1 MIATIKRLFKHSAV
15 YGLGSVLNRLI
26 GFILLPLY
34 TRFLT
39 PVDYGISSLLLV
51 TNSVAVILGQLGI
64 GSAIFRE
71 VIYSERDES
80 EAEGTALL
88 FLIGEGLLFF
98 GLLILFS
105 EQISGLIFGD
115 DSQTVLLRM
124 TFLTGYLQ
132 MMLVVLMARLRIREQ
147 SALYSGI
154 SISRF
159 LVGTG
164 FNIYFVAVREL
175 GVTGLVLATL
185 CNTAIFSL
193 ISLVFL
199 LRNLKITFSF
209 PALRNMLRY
218 SAPLVPGNL
227 ASLVMTS
234 ADRYFLQHY
243 SSTSEVG
250 LYSLGY
256 KIGLVM
262 NMIIQAVQLAWPAQM
277 FEIMK
282 EEDAERKFA
291 RILTIYTVGLGFISL
306 GFSVLARE
314 LLVVMT
320 TPEFYSASTII
331 PMVLLSYLFY
341 GARFMTNMGLVRE
354 NKLKYASMVIF
365 GTAILNLG
373 LNFWLIPRYG
383 MIGAAW
389 STFISYSVLLIAHMV
404 VNARFWPISYEYKR
418 MGIVALVWVIIYF
431 TSLQI
436 NSPRVI
442 NNILFKSLL
451 MLSYPILLFVFR
463 FFRQDELKVINQT
476 MITAKDWVVNVW
488 QSKLKR
494 NKQAG

>member
-15 YGLGSVLNRLI
+15 YGFGTVLNRLI

-34 TRFLT
+34 TRYLT
-39 PVDYGISSLLLV
+39 TVDYGISSLLLV
-51 TNSVAVILGQLGI
+51 TSSVAVIIGQLGI

-71 VIYSERDES
+71 VIYSGRDES
-80 EAEGTALL
+80 ETESTALL
-88 FLIGEGLLFF
+88 FLMGQGLLFF
-98 GLLILFS
+98 GTLILLS
-105 EQISGLIFGD
+105 EQISKLIFSD
-115 DSQTVLLRM
+115 DSQTLLMRM
-124 TFLTGYLQ
+124 TFLTGFLQ
-132 MMLVVLMARLRIREQ
+132 MVLVVLMARLRIREQ
-147 SALYSGI
+147 SSLYSGI
-154 SISRF
+154 SVGRF

-164 FNIYFVAVREL
+164 FNIYFVAGLQL
-175 GVTGLVLATL
+175 GVKGLVLATL
-185 CNTAIFSL
+185 CNTAIFSV

-199 LRNLKITFSF
+199 LRHLKITFSIT
-209 PALRNMLRY
+209 ALQSMLRY

-262 NMIIQAVQLAWPAQM
+262 NLIIQAVQLAWPAQM

-282 EEDAERKFA
+282 EDDAERKFS
-291 RILTIYTVGLGFISL
+291 RILTIYVVGLGFVSL

-314 LLVVMT
+314 ILVVMT
-320 TPEFYSASTII
+320 TPDFYAASTII

-365 GTAILNLG
+365 GTAILNLA

-383 MIGAAW
+383 MLGAAW
-389 STFISYSVLLIAHMV
+389 STFISYGVLLIAHMI

-418 MGIVALVWVIIYF
+418 IGIVALVWAIIFFSSQQVNFPSVIV
-431 TSLQI
+431 S
-436 NSPRVI
+436 
-442 NNILFKSLL
+442 ILIKSLL
-451 MLSYPILLFVFR
+451 LISYPILLFVFR
-463 FFRQDELKVINQT
+463 FFRQEEIVKIREL
-476 MITAKDWVVNVW
+476 MIAGKDWVVDTW
-488 QSKLKR
+488 LSKFKP
-494 NKQAG
+494 GEGI

>member
-15 YGLGSVLNRLI
+15 YGFGSVLNRLI

-39 PVDYGISSLLLV
+39 TVDYGISSLLLV
-51 TNSVAVILGQLGI
+51 TSSVAVIIGQLGI

-71 VIYSERDES
+71 VIYNGRDES
-80 EAEGTALL
+80 ETESTALL
-88 FLIGEGLLFF
+88 FLIVEGLLFF
-98 GLLILFS
+98 GVLILFS
-105 EQISGLIFGD
+105 EQISRLIFSD
-115 DSQTVLLRM
+115 VSQTLLLRM
-124 TFLTGYLQ
+124 TFLTGFMQ
-132 MMLVVLMARLRIREQ
+132 MLLVVLMARLRIREQ
-147 SALYSGI
+147 SSLYSAI
-154 SISRF
+154 SVSRF

-164 FNIYFVAVREL
+164 FNIYFVAIRQL

-185 CNTAIFSL
+185 GNTAIFCL
-193 ISLVFL
+193 ISLVILF
-199 LRNLKITFSF
+199 RNLKITFSV

-243 SSTSEVG
+243 ASTSEVG

-282 EEDAERKFA
+282 EPDAERKFS
-291 RILTIYTVGLGFISL
+291 RIFTIYIVGLGFISL

-354 NKLKYASMVIF
+354 NKLKYASLVIF
-365 GTAILNLG
+365 GTAVLNLG

-383 MIGAAW
+383 MLGAAW
-389 STFISYSVLLIAHMV
+389 ATFISYAVLLLAHMY

-418 MGIVALVWVIIYF
+418 IAVVALVWVIIYF
-431 TSLQI
+431 ASMQI
-436 NSPRVI
+436 NSPKVFY
-442 NNILFKSLL
+442 NIIFKSGL
-451 MLSYPILLFVFR
+451 MLSYPILLYVFR
-463 FFRQDELKVINQT
+463 FFKDEEIEKIRQI
-476 MITAKDWVVNVW
+476 MIGAKQRIVDFW
-488 QSKLKR
+488 QSRVK
-494 NKQAG
+494 